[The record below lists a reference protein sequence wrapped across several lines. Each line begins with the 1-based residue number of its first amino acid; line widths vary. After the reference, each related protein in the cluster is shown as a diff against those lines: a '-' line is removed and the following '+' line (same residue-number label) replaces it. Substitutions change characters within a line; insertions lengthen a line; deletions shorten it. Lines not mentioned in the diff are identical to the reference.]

1 MSLARISRAM
11 DYITGKRWFYGL
23 LYALGF
29 LVLLPY
35 ASKGYSWQEMWDV
48 IKEVVAYR
56 AIIYGLVEL
65 AWPSAL
71 LHVLAL
77 ALIAAVAIWGER
89 AARAFDIYV
98 FAVYLMM
105 AVGQGVGFSERYGLA
120 VLTGNI
126 VSWVVSK
133 PPIVDVPA
141 KITPA
146 ATLRITEGSLS
157 EILRYVLVFMPAAAL
172 LLGLAVYLR
181 RRSRDDRVKP
191 HAASSAKAKER
202 TRKPEKQNQ
211 GAAKDEDPS
220 DDEEAT

>member
-1 MSLARISRAM
+1 MNLARISRAM
-11 DYITGKRWFYGL
+11 DYLTGKRWFYAL
-23 LYALGF
+23 LYVLGF

-65 AWPSAL
+65 AWPSVL

-105 AVGQGVGFSERYGLA
+105 AVGQGVGFSERYGLV

-126 VSWVVSK
+126 
-133 PPIVDVPA
+133 A
-141 KITPA
+141 
-146 ATLRITEGSLS
+146 
-157 EILRYVLVFMPAAAL
+157 
-172 LLGLAVYLR
+172 LGLLVAFSWGWECFMGRNKFR
-181 RRSRDDRVKP
+181 REFLATRRLWLAPWP
-191 HAASSAKAKER
+191 HGPTGRRQSPSSWSHP
-202 TRKPEKQNQ
+202 T
-211 GAAKDEDPS
+211 S
-220 DDEEAT
+220 